1 MIEEA
6 NDLRLRL
13 AVFGLGRLTTG
24 DSKLGGTGE
33 LGEPGE
39 AGTGLVDLAE
49 VGVGVAGGLRVVVVA
64 AESGAAGLLNLDGNV
79 ADF

>member
-49 VGVGVAGGLRVVVVA
+49 VGVGVAGG
-64 AESGAAGLLNLDGNV
+64 
-79 ADF
+79 